1 MLDERERLLAGDRL
15 ADTLRDMLDSYQQLL
30 GCIEAKLQPT
40 LVSRRRLTKDIGG
53 DSFAYSPPRRCRW
66 GIRVGRLGI
75 DTHGSEAPPGA
86 ASLP

>member
-30 GCIEAKLQPT
+30 GCIEAKLQST

-53 DSFAYSPPRRCRW
+53 DSFAYSPPRRGGW
-66 GIRVGRLGI
+66 GIRVGRLGF
-75 DTHGSEAPPGA
+75 DTHGSEARSGT
-86 ASLP
+86 ASLS